1 MEVSEQVAAQAP
13 TVHATP
19 LSPASASMDIPRKR
33 AGRDGNNND
42 ASLHPGHQSTSQ
54 FSSPGVLYGSSV
66 PAVFPVHGG
75 SLPISALN
83 VHGYPHVMGSSLTSV
98 ENSAGTSYQSTQS
111 LHSQASPHHRVSS
124 SPMMEKYIHRV
135 KSIATKKPGS
145 DQHKATHKTSLPPDL
160 PHSAAALLLGRDGHA
175 GTNTNTNTP
184 SGPNDHSGHSGGAV
198 EGLYAGPP
206 TVLGG
211 GSPSSLI
218 DFAPTPRKGKHRG
231 VRQRPWGKWAA
242 EIRDP
247 TRGARL
253 WLGTFDSAT
262 EAAMA
267 YDAAARRIRGPSA
280 VTNYSAEETAELV
293 KIYGVPELPDP
304 EAVGTGDMRGKGGKA
319 SRLGGSGRRR
329 SGLMGSSAPAGFA
342 DFGGRRDW
350 TPTGTRQS
358 ARQSSRPRIDFSQ
371 LAEGVSGVGSRVKA
385 ESSEDVAGEMMED
398 DGDGFIVGN
407 MELGGEDEDE
417 IARILLGM
425 RIGGGAATE
434 EGVASGASSGATGG
448 GNADAADAHAAAAAA
463 ATATAATAAAADA
476 AAEPGRAA
484 PVGEQGQRGATV
496 LPVAAQEPAPSELQ
510 RTASTASR
518 YSTRGGPRKTYTAYG

>member
-1 MEVSEQVAAQAP
+1 MEVSEQVAAQVP
-13 TVHATP
+13 TAHKTP

-33 AGRDGNNND
+33 TGQTG
-42 ASLHPGHQSTSQ
+42 SLNPGHQSTSQ
-54 FSSPGVLYGSSV
+54 FSSPGVLYGSSM

-75 SLPISALN
+75 SLPISALHVN
-83 VHGYPHVMGSSLTSV
+83 AYPHVMGSSLASV

-145 DQHKATHKTSLPPDL
+145 DQHKAPYKTSLPPDL
-160 PHSAAALLLGRDGHA
+160 PHSAAALLLGRDG
-175 GTNTNTNTP
+175 NTGANTLNH
-184 SGPNDHSGHSGGAV
+184 SNGPGNAA
-198 EGLYAGPP
+198 EGSTGPP

-211 GSPSSLI
+211 TSLLTDFSS
-218 DFAPTPRKGKHRG
+218 TPIKGKHRG

-253 WLGTFDSAT
+253 WLGTFDTAV
-262 EAAMA
+262 EAALA
-267 YDAAARRIRGPSA
+267 YDAAARRVRGPSA
-280 VTNYSAEETAELV
+280 VTNYTSEETAELV
-293 KIYGVPELPDP
+293 KMYGVPELPDP
-304 EAVGTGDMRGKGGKA
+304 EAVGMGDMRGKGGKA
-319 SRLGGSGRRR
+319 SRLGGSGRRK
-329 SGLMGSSAPAGFA
+329 SGPMGSSAPAGFA
-342 DFGGRRDW
+342 DFGGRREW

-371 LAEGVSGVGSRVKA
+371 LAEGVSGVASQVKG

-425 RIGGGAATE
+425 RIGGGAAKE
-434 EGVASGASSGATGG
+434 EGGVASGASSGAPDG
-448 GNADAADAHAAAAAA
+448 GNMTDAIADPGLAAPTVPDPDAAGSPIGDEGAPVLPATAQAAAP
-463 ATATAATAAAADA
+463 T
-476 AAEPGRAA
+476 ELPG
-484 PVGEQGQRGATV
+484 
-496 LPVAAQEPAPSELQ
+496 
-510 RTASTASR
+510 TASSTPR
-518 YSTRGGPRKTYTAYG
+518 YSTRGGPKKTYTAYG